1 MRNSSMANVRG
12 SGSLQDKQQAIEPAV
27 NTRRAQQDH
36 HHQMKYL

>member
-1 MRNSSMANVRG
+1 MRNASMANVRG

-36 HHQMKYL
+36 QMKYL